1 VIIFPAIDLKDG
13 KCVRLYQGKMEKVTV
28 FSDNPVD
35 MALKWQEKGATYLHL
50 IDLNGAFAGSPQNAR
65 VISQIVQ
72 SLTIP
77 IQVGGGVRNME
88 TIDRLLGE
96 GVARVIIGT
105 SAVTN
110 PQLIEKACAKYGEQ
124 IVLGLD
130 AKDGLV
136 AIDGWEKESTKNFL
150 DLAYEMK
157 ELGIQRIIFT
167 DTSLDGTLKGP
178 NLTST
183 KELAEKT
190 GLKII
195 ASGGVSSL
203 DDIKNILELE
213 KSGVEGVIVGIALYR
228 GNFKLEEALAL
239 AQRGS

>member
-13 KCVRLYQGKMEKVTV
+13 KCVRLYQGKMDEVTV
-28 FSDNPVD
+28 FSDNPVE
-35 MALKWQEKGATYLHL
+35 MALNWQEQGATYLHL

-77 IQVGGGVRNME
+77 IQVGGGIRNME

-96 GVARVIIGT
+96 GVARVILGT

-110 PQLIEKACAKYGEQ
+110 PELVEQACAKYGEQ

-130 AKDGLV
+130 AKNGLV
-136 AIDGWEKESTKNFL
+136 AIDGWEKESSKDFL

-157 ELGIQRIIFT
+157 DLGIQRIIFT
-167 DTSLDGTLKGP
+167 DTSLDGTLQGP